1 MEVKPSLQRQTDHVV
16 IVRDASGAA
25 SAGHLATEVSSHLG
39 MPIGGHGLVVAEGQ
53 RISYVRESGQLLP
66 ETLLETGE
74 SSIGTL
80 ALACITPILHIDS
93 ELDQLAPVVGL
104 VDDVRYAIALGGLAS
119 MTNEGVVNA
128 VGEEYSR
135 YMDRFGTHPTLPA
148 ERRKPEF
155 QILRAFWTVAAKLE
169 GEFVIALLC
178 EQHVALM
185 PSLAYDVE
193 VTMMTT
199 KAGQTIVIDRPMKDD
214 ILDLRDGAPTRVQPG
229 QLVVL
234 NEGRVDTYWPFK

>member
-1 MEVKPSLQRQTDHVV
+1 MEVKPSLQYLTDHVV

-25 SAGHLATEVSSHLG
+25 GAGHLATAVSSRLG
-39 MPIGGHGLVVAEGQ
+39 ISIGGHGLVVAEGQ
-53 RISYVRESGQLLP
+53 RISYVRESGELTP
-66 ETLLETGE
+66 TTLVETGE
-74 SSIGTL
+74 ASIGSL
-80 ALACITPILHIDS
+80 ALACVTPVHHIDS

-135 YMDRFGTHPTLPA
+135 YMDRFGSHPTLPA

-155 QILRAFWTVAAKLE
+155 QILRAFWTVVAKLQ
-169 GEFVIALLC
+169 GEFVAALLC
-178 EQHVALM
+178 EQHVALL
-185 PSLAYDVE
+185 PSPEYLVE
-193 VTMMTT
+193 VSMLTT
-199 KAGQTIVIDRPMKDD
+199 KTGETVVIDRPMQDD

-229 QLVVL
+229 QLIVL